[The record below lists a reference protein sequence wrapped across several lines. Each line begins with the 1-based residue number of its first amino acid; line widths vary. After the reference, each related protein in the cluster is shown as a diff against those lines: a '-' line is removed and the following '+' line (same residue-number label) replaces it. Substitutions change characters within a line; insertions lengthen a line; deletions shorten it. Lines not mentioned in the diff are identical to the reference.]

1 MIPDTEVILCYCYV
15 FVTLLLRAVEPELK
29 QLLVGCKSD
38 QEKKQIVSAY
48 LREAKGTDQLTDRVL
63 LARKRKETGA
73 KVRYLP
79 NIGHVNN
86 ISTMRY

>member
-1 MIPDTEVILCYCYV
+1 MIPDTEVLLHYCYV
-15 FVTLLLRAVEPELK
+15 FVTLLLCPVEPELK

-48 LREAKGTDQLTDRVL
+48 LREAKGIDQLTDRVL

-86 ISTMRY
+86 ISTMQF